1 MRIQAVQR
9 GKRARRGMAIKTA
22 DAHAARVRAAREEKE
37 RLMQENYAATRIQAV
52 HRGKRGRRKVKKK
65 KKRAVK
71 PEPEP
76 EPEPEPVDSESTALS
91 PLPLISS
98 YKSEKSLCGTVVAFN
113 AALRRYDELYEEAA
127 RKREAEVKAAQLAA
141 SRKVAA
147 ELGKAFE
154 GLLEEERA
162 VPFPCN
168 RLCITMRLEILGQIA
183 PDIYQISPNA

>member
-65 KKRAVK
+65 KRAVK

-76 EPEPEPVDSESTALS
+76 EPEPVDGESTALS

-127 RKREAEVKAAQLAA
+127 RKREAEVKAAQLVA

-183 PDIYQISPNA
+183 PDIYQVSPNA